1 MAGVGKWH
9 WTPDAGAP
17 KHEAMAQLLQDK
29 VAVVFG
35 VGAVG
40 GAVARTFAAEGARV
54 FLAGRS
60 ESRLNEV
67 ANGLPGA
74 GTAQVD
80 AFDRDA
86 VFAYADQ
93 VVAAAGRIDV
103 AVNTVGVV
111 HDQGTAFAELT
122 LDQFLLPVDAHTKT
136 NFITAQAV
144 SRHMIEQRSGVLL
157 TMSAP
162 GARLSGPGFLGHGVA
177 NAAVEAF
184 SRILAG
190 ELGPQGIRVVCI
202 RPHAIPEAV
211 STSHTGAVF
220 ARVASE
226 QGTTVEGVLDGFAAG
241 TPLGRLPTLDDVAN
255 FAAFA
260 ASDRAGAMTGTVGN
274 LTAGLIVD

>member
-1 MAGVGKWH
+1 MGTMVK
-9 WTPDAGAP
+9 
-17 KHEAMAQLLQDK
+17 LLQDK

-35 VGAVG
+35 IGAVG
-40 GAVARTFAAEGARV
+40 GAVARVFASEGARV

-60 ESRLNEV
+60 ETRLAAVAIEV
-67 ANGLPGA
+67 PGA
-74 GTAQVD
+74 VTAQVN

-86 VFAYADQ
+86 VFAHADE
-93 VVAAAGRIDV
+93 VVAATGRIDV
-103 AVNTVGVV
+103 AINTVGVL
-111 HDQGTAFAELT
+111 HDQGTAFSDLT
-122 LDQFLLPVDAHTKT
+122 LEQYLLPIDAHTRT

-144 SRHMIEQRSGVLL
+144 SRHMMERRSGVVL

-190 ELGPQGIRVVCI
+190 ELGPSGIRVVCI

-211 STSHTGAVF
+211 SISHTGAVF
-220 ARVASE
+220 ARVAGE
-226 QGTTVEGVLDGFAAG
+226 QGTTVDGVLDGFAGG
-241 TPLGRLPTLDDVAN
+241 TLLGRLPTLADVAN
-255 FAAFA
+255 YAAFA
-260 ASDRAGAMTGTVGN
+260 ASDRASAMTGTIGN